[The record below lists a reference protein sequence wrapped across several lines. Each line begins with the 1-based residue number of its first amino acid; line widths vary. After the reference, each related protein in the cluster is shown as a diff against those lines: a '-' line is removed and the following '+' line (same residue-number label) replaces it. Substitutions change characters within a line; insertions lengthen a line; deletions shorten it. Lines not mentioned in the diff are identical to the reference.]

1 MDSWDAST
9 VSPSI
14 NSNRKRVACVMA
26 LAVSIWGGQCV
37 SHLFAR
43 PAVSPALAASPAQS
57 GAMPG
62 HSLVAAPVALPF
74 YSSADFTAE
83 WLTPDQPAYE
93 KIHRIAPFA
102 LRNQGGQTV
111 TNGTLRGKIYVA
123 NFFFS
128 SCPMVCPKMLANLRR
143 IQAAFEN
150 DAQVALVSHSVMPD
164 VDSVNVLQEYARD
177 NGIVAGKWHLLTG
190 DKEVIYKLAR
200 DSYFAEKQSRGPA
213 KSGEFLHTESML
225 LIDGEGRIR
234 GVYNATLPLDAERA
248 IEDIRLLRAG

>member
-43 PAVSPALAASPAQS
+43 PATSVAVAASPVQS
-57 GAMPG
+57 GAGPG
-62 HSLVAAPVALPF
+62 HSTAAAPVALPF

-102 LRNQGGQTV
+102 LRNQAGQTV

-143 IQAAFEN
+143 IQAAFQN
-150 DAQVALVSHSVMPD
+150 DAQVELVSHSVMPD

-200 DSYFAEKQSRGPA
+200 DSYFAEKQSRSPA